1 MVVPGGRWF
10 GTLFRAGE
18 VRFVVLSVGLLR

>member
-1 MVVPGGRWF
+1 MIVPGGWWF
-10 GTLFRAGE
+10 GTLFHAGE